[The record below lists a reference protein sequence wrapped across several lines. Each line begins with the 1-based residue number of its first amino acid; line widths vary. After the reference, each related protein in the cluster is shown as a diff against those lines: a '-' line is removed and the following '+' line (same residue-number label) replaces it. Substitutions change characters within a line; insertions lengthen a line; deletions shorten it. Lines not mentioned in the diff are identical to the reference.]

1 MRRAW
6 LRFKC
11 AVWSYLTERAHRHYV
26 SMRDRLFMVQIK
38 LGRYDEALDMMPP
51 ARKEAL
57 QKEFERMMDELP
69 DNHLVEPEHTWN

>member
-1 MRRAW
+1 
-6 LRFKC
+6 
-11 AVWSYLTERAHRHYV
+11 
-26 SMRDRLFMVQIK
+26 MVQIK